1 MLEIRKHTN
10 VQASPSRNTGVKL
23 ENEVG
28 SAGRAVLSL
37 KTCSGS
43 FLFVLFVPAAGNLPK
58 YNTSFIAEPFI
69 SYGQMRCSIAHG
81 LIFL

>member
-1 MLEIRKHTN
+1 
-10 VQASPSRNTGVKL
+10 
-23 ENEVG
+23 
-28 SAGRAVLSL
+28 
-37 KTCSGS
+37 
-43 FLFVLFVPAAGNLPK
+43 LFVLFVPAAGNLPK